1 MSHGKGEN
9 TERRVGQD
17 GERQEEGISDEDAIL
32 EGATQFSDIPFAARQ
47 TAEKS
52 GRIMKGANMARKRSA
67 LGRGLSALMTS
78 STVPVDFARGDVGTP
93 SAFPAPSFVAA
104 SEPTTVNT
112 RTQLSSEGSGA
123 ADVADLPESEEPLE
137 GGLIHLSL
145 DRILPNK
152 DQPRQTFVQEEI
164 NRLSDS
170 IRETGLLQPIIVR
183 RKGSD
188 AGQLATFEIVAGERR
203 WRAAK
208 QAGLTKV
215 PALVRQLNDRETLEI
230 GIIENVQRANLNAI
244 EEAVAYQR
252 LVQEFGASQGEVAA
266 SVGKDRVSI
275 ANSIR
280 LLKLAPDVQ
289 KRIERG
295 ELSAGHGRALLALHG
310 EADQQCLAQ
319 KIVDETLS
327 VRQTEQLVQE
337 YVRALAQPAPVTG
350 EVVEASPAKQQS
362 LAVAALEERIR
373 RALGTKIRLSVSA
386 RTGRGELKISFF
398 SESEL
403 ESILDKLGA

>member
-1 MSHGKGEN
+1 M
-9 TERRVGQD
+9 
-17 GERQEEGISDEDAIL
+17 
-32 EGATQFSDIPFAARQ
+32 
-47 TAEKS
+47 
-52 GRIMKGANMARKRSA
+52 
-67 LGRGLSALMTS
+67 
-78 STVPVDFARGDVGTP
+78 
-93 SAFPAPSFVAA
+93 
-104 SEPTTVNT
+104 
-112 RTQLSSEGSGA
+112 
-123 ADVADLPESEEPLE
+123 
-137 GGLIHLSL
+137 GLIHLAL

-164 NRLSDS
+164 DRLSDS

-183 RKGSD
+183 RKGTD
-188 AGQLATFEIVAGERR
+188 VGQLATFEIVAGERR

-208 QAGLTKV
+208 QAGLMKV
-215 PALVRQLNDRETLEI
+215 PAIVRQLTDRETLEI

-266 SVGKDRVSI
+266 SVGKDRASI

-280 LLKLAPDVQ
+280 LLKLSPDVQ

-295 ELSAGHGRALLALHG
+295 ELSAGHGRALLALQA

-337 YVRALAQPAPVTG
+337 YVRALAQPAP
-350 EVVEASPAKQQS
+350 ASDVGVAVKEQS
-362 LAVAALEERIR
+362 LAIGALEERLR
-373 RALGTKIRLSVSA
+373 RALGTKIRLTLSP

-398 SESEL
+398 SEAEL
-403 ESILDKLGA
+403 ESIIEKLGA

>member
-1 MSHGKGEN
+1 MSQGKGEN
-9 TERRVGQD
+9 AERDTELTGQ
-17 GERQEEGISDEDAIL
+17 GAVAEDEAIL
-32 EGATQFSDIPFAARQ
+32 DGAGQFSDIPFGSRQ

-93 SAFPAPSFVAA
+93 SAFPPSQFNEPVVHVPVAEESA
-104 SEPTTVNT
+104 E
-112 RTQLSSEGSGA
+112 SGEQ
-123 ADVADLPESEEPLE
+123 PEL
-137 GGLIHLSL
+137 GLIHLSL

-164 NRLSDS
+164 DRLSDS
-170 IRETGLLQPIIVR
+170 IKETGLLQPIIVR

-188 AGQLATFEIVAGERR
+188 VGQLATFEIVAGERR

-208 QAGLTKV
+208 QAGLMKV
-215 PALVRQLNDRETLEI
+215 PAIVRQLSDRETLEI
-230 GIIENVQRANLNAI
+230 GIVENVQRANLNAI

-252 LVQEFGASQGEVAA
+252 LIQEFGASQSEVAA

-280 LLKLAPDVQ
+280 LLKLAPDIQ

-295 ELSAGHGRALLALHG
+295 QLTAGHGRALLALQG

-337 YVRALAQPAPVTG
+337 YVRALSQPAPTS
-350 EVVEASPAKQQS
+350 EPSEASPLQPRS
-362 LAVAALEERIR
+362 IAVAALEERIR
-373 RALGTKIRLSVSA
+373 RALGTKVRLNVSQK
-386 RTGRGELKISFF
+386 TGRGDLKISFF
-398 SESEL
+398 SEAEL
-403 ESILDKLGA
+403 DSILEKLGA

>member
-1 MSHGKGEN
+1 MSQVKGEN
-9 TERRVGQD
+9 AERSANDVT
-17 GERQEEGISDEDAIL
+17 QEVPDDEAIL
-32 EGATQFSDIPFAARQ
+32 EGATPFADIPFATRQ

-93 SAFPAPSFVAA
+93 AAFPPTPFVP
-104 SEPTTVNT
+104 SEPVL
-112 RTQLSSEGSGA
+112 RIQPEGVHSGEE
-123 ADVADLPESEEPLE
+123 ESELPPEM
-137 GGLIHLSL
+137 GLIHLAL

-164 NRLSDS
+164 DRLSDS
-170 IRETGLLQPIIVR
+170 IKETGLLQPIIVR
-183 RKGSD
+183 RKGTD
-188 AGQLATFEIVAGERR
+188 VGHLATFEIVAGERR

-208 QAGLTKV
+208 QAGLMKV
-215 PALVRQLNDRETLEI
+215 PAIVRQLTDRETLEI

-266 SVGKDRVSI
+266 SVGKDRASI

-280 LLKLAPDVQ
+280 LLKLSPDVQ

-295 ELSAGHGRALLALHG
+295 ELSAGHGRALLALQA

-337 YVRALAQPAPVTG
+337 YVRALAQPAPA
-350 EVVEASPAKQQS
+350 VEGGVAVAVKEQS
-362 LAVAALEERIR
+362 LAIGALEERLR
-373 RALGTKIRLSVSA
+373 RALGTKIRLTLSP

-398 SESEL
+398 SEAEL
-403 ESILDKLGA
+403 ESIIDKLGA

>member
-1 MSHGKGEN
+1 MEPEAG
-9 TERRVGQD
+9 
-17 GERQEEGISDEDAIL
+17 
-32 EGATQFSDIPFAARQ
+32 
-47 TAEKS
+47 
-52 GRIMKGANMARKRSA
+52 
-67 LGRGLSALMTS
+67 
-78 STVPVDFARGDVGTP
+78 VDDD
-93 SAFPAPSFVAA
+93 
-104 SEPTTVNT
+104 SEMP
-112 RTQLSSEGSGA
+112 
-123 ADVADLPESEEPLE
+123 PEM
-137 GGLIHLSL
+137 GLIHLAL

-164 NRLSDS
+164 DRLSDS

-183 RKGSD
+183 RKGTD
-188 AGQLATFEIVAGERR
+188 VGQLATFEIVAGERR

-208 QAGLTKV
+208 QAGLMKV
-215 PALVRQLNDRETLEI
+215 PAIVRQLTDRETLEI

-266 SVGKDRVSI
+266 SVGKDRASI

-280 LLKLAPDVQ
+280 LLKLSPDVQ

-295 ELSAGHGRALLALHG
+295 ELSAGHGRALLALQA

-337 YVRALAQPAPVTG
+337 YVRALAQPAP
-350 EVVEASPAKQQS
+350 ASDVGVAVKEQS
-362 LAVAALEERIR
+362 LAIGALEERLR
-373 RALGTKIRLSVSA
+373 RALGTKIRLTLSP

-398 SESEL
+398 SEAEL
-403 ESILDKLGA
+403 ESIIEKLGA

>member
-1 MSHGKGEN
+1 MSQGKGEN
-9 TERRVGQD
+9 AERSTDEGAQTATED
-17 GERQEEGISDEDAIL
+17 DAIL
-32 EGATQFSDIPFAARQ
+32 EGASHFSDIPFAARQ

-93 SAFPAPSFVAA
+93 AAFPATPFVANEIVGRMEPEA
-104 SEPTTVNT
+104 GVDDDSEMP
-112 RTQLSSEGSGA
+112 
-123 ADVADLPESEEPLE
+123 PEM
-137 GGLIHLSL
+137 GLIHLAL

-164 NRLSDS
+164 DRLSDS

-183 RKGSD
+183 RKGTD
-188 AGQLATFEIVAGERR
+188 VGQLATFEIVAGERR

-208 QAGLTKV
+208 QAGLMKV
-215 PALVRQLNDRETLEI
+215 PAIVRQLTDRETLEI

-266 SVGKDRVSI
+266 SVGKDRASI

-280 LLKLAPDVQ
+280 LLKLSPDVQ

-295 ELSAGHGRALLALHG
+295 ELSAGHGRALLALQA

-337 YVRALAQPAPVTG
+337 YVRALAQPAP
-350 EVVEASPAKQQS
+350 ASDVGVAVKEQS
-362 LAVAALEERIR
+362 LAIGALEERLR
-373 RALGTKIRLSVSA
+373 RALGTKIRLTLSP

-398 SESEL
+398 SEAEL
-403 ESILDKLGA
+403 ESIIEKLGA